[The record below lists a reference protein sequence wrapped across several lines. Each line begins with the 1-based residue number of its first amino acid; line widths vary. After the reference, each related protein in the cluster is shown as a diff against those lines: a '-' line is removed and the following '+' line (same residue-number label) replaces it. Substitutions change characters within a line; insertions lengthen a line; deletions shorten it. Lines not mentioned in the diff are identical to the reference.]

1 MDFEQLSTQIL
12 DPTTFKQ
19 IPFRDSHLNTYLAGP
34 VNGRVIVFVH
44 GFNLSF
50 SLYSAFILRLQEQFR
65 VLCVDLPGHGN
76 SGEQNDYSL
85 EVMVDAVC
93 ATVSYYK
100 ITSFMLCGHSLGAL
114 IAIAA
119 YNQMLQLK
127 LNPLCVLAFSPAGI
141 QLRYSLGMRLLKF
154 SFIQRIIPKYIISKG
169 AQLEFWMR
177 TGRFMPKQ
185 LWASIKED
193 FNLMNALHKQ
203 RNEYR
208 MIWMLQ
214 NFKWEQKE
222 VFQEFQGRLCKVI
235 WAYKDQYVN
244 EEAGKQFLEGND
256 VFVQD
261 TVSAIHEIPIACPQL
276 CVQEVVKLMEMNE

>member
-1 MDFEQLSTQIL
+1 MDFEHISTQKL
-12 DPTTFKQ
+12 DQTFQKL
-19 IPFRDSHLNTYLAGP
+19 IPFRDSNLNTYFAGP
-34 VNGRVIVFVH
+34 VNARIIVFVH

-50 SLYSAFILRLQEQFR
+50 SLYSAFILTLQDQFR
-65 VLCVDLPGHGN
+65 VLCVDLPGHGY
-76 SGEQNDYSL
+76 SGEQNEYSL
-85 EVMVDAVC
+85 EVMVEAVC

-114 IAIAA
+114 VAIAA
-119 YNQMLQLK
+119 YNQMLKLK

-141 QLRYSLGMRLLKF
+141 QLRYSVGMRLLKF
-154 SFIQRIIPKYIISKG
+154 KFISQMIPKKTIANG
-169 AQLEFWMR
+169 ARLEFWRR

-185 LWASIKED
+185 LWEAVKEEY
-193 FNLMNALHKQ
+193 NTMNAANKQ
-203 RNEYR
+203 RNEDR

-222 VFQEFQGRLCKVI
+222 VFQQFKGRLCKVI

-261 TVSAIHEIPIACPQL
+261 TVNVIHEIPIACPQF
-276 CVQEVVKLMEMNE
+276 CVNEIIKLMEMNE